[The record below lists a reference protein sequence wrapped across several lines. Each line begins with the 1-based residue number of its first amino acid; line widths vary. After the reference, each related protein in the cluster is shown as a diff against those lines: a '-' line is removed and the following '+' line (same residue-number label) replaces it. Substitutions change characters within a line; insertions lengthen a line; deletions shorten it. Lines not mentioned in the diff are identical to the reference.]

1 MYNILMKKEKNR
13 KSSSKKLRRYTL
25 TATTAASLLVS
36 NTYDSVNDILKK
48 EETRDPVIEKYAETR
63 ANPTLKQRVR
73 TLFDRLPFAV
83 RLLVIT
89 PLYLI
94 GWLLMLVISPLWD
107 SLLSGILAKV
117 GFWAVILLISLVILA
132 VMKMILMPDV
142 PFKEFFS
149 RKNIIILVSS
159 ITAVALLDELLSRTS
174 PGYVRIGPMIRYGSV
189 LLIITIFISVFYRHH
204 QKKTVTVG
212 NGDLQFSVTN

>member
-1 MYNILMKKEKNR
+1 MKKEKNK
-13 KSSSKKLRRYTL
+13 KSAGKKLRNYTI
-25 TATTAASLLVS
+25 TATTAASLVVS

-48 EETRDPVIEKYAETR
+48 EESRDPVIEKYEETR
-63 ANPTLKQRVR
+63 HELTLKQKTRL
-73 TLFDRLPFAV
+73 LFDKLPFAV
-83 RLLVIT
+83 RLLVLT

-149 RKNIIILVSS
+149 KKNLIILVSS
-159 ITAVALLDELLSRTS
+159 ITGVALLDELLSRTS
-174 PGYVRIGPMIRYGSV
+174 PGYVRIGPMVRYGAV
-189 LLIITIFISVFYRHH
+189 LLIISIFISVFYRHH
-204 QKKTVTVG
+204 QKKTVTAG
-212 NGDLQFSVTN
+212 SGDLQFSITD